1 MAQDAQGN
9 DSGSG
14 VLLGAVAGA
23 ILGATALGWWLL
35 SEAERRQQ
43 LRRQRRGLELSRLQ
57 NGSQE
62 PVVLGRHPQL
72 DHELQN
78 KVQKLNRAIED
89 VRRQL
94 ESLTPKT

>member
-1 MAQDAQGN
+1 MVAVG
-9 DSGSG
+9 G
-14 VLLGAVAGA
+14 GAAPRVAA
-23 ILGATALGWWLL
+23 PAA
-35 SEAERRQQ
+35 
-43 LRRQRRGLELSRLQ
+43 GLELSRLQ

-62 PVVLGRHPQL
+62 PVVLGRHPEL